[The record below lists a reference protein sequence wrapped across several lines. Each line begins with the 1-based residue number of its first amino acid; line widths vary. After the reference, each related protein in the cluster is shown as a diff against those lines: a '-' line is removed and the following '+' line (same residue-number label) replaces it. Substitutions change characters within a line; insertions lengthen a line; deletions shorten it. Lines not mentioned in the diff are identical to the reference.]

1 MLVKLKSIRS
11 WSVVAL
17 LLTLAT
23 PCVALADVLA
33 LAEARAQAL
42 EHNPGLAEMQ
52 ARYEALTYVAPQQS
66 TLPDPVISIN
76 AMNLPWDSF
85 DRNEEPMT
93 QMQLGISQAFPFP
106 GKLSLREDIAVF
118 EAEAA
123 LHSVEELRLN
133 LDMNV
138 AVTWW
143 EIYFIDRALDTV
155 RQNQSLL
162 RQLVEVAQ
170 TKYEVGNGLQQDVLL
185 AQLELSKLL
194 DREIT
199 LTSMR
204 EQRAIRLNVLMGSS
218 PNQPVELP
226 TMVAQPDAAV
236 AADEL
241 LYQRALASRPLL
253 NQQSATLKAAES
265 RLDLAR
271 KDYYPDFNLGVTYGQ
286 RDDDEM
292 GQSRTDFLSVMLSVN
307 IPLYAESRQ
316 SNAVSQRARELA
328 RNQYALLDQRN
339 GVMSS
344 ISIAKSEYQ
353 RASAQIRLFGQ
364 GIIPHA
370 RQTVASMMG
379 GYQVGQVDFLNLV
392 RSQMTLFDYEL
403 QYWRAFTEVSQS
415 IARLEAAVG
424 GENIYE

>member
-1 MLVKLKSIRS
+1 
-11 WSVVAL
+11 
-17 LLTLAT
+17 
-23 PCVALADVLA
+23 
-33 LAEARAQAL
+33 
-42 EHNPGLAEMQ
+42 
-52 ARYEALTYVAPQQS
+52 
-66 TLPDPVISIN
+66 
-76 AMNLPWDSF
+76 
-85 DRNEEPMT
+85 
-93 QMQLGISQAFPFP
+93 
-106 GKLSLREDIAVF
+106 
-118 EAEAA
+118 
-123 LHSVEELRLN
+123 
-133 LDMNV
+133 MNV

-364 GIIPHA
+364 GIIPQA